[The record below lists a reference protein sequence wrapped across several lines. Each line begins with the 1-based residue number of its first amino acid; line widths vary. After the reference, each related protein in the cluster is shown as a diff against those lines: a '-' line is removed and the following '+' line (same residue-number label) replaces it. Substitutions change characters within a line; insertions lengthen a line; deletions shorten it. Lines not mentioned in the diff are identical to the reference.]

1 MKTDKLLKL
10 IQQKKAMR
18 SGGALP
24 LPKAQQ
30 GIPNPMMPGTTFATG
45 AIERSASPIDLA
57 TGAAF
62 TKLPSWI
69 ALAARMMPEYNPHN
83 AGRNIMFAN
92 ELYEDVKKGLKAPT
106 KQIGGLAKAQPGGKK
121 NSLYNTLLDYKESPD
136 EDKVEFFDVT
146 GLTSWDDAVKGYDS
160 WTTSNRTYPT
170 IPEGMDMFSAVP
182 LFGRAKKV
190 YEGLK
195 YIHKPLRPA
204 INKLYGLA
212 DYIRET
218 YDKSKEEKQTGGLA
232 KAQTGLL
239 KGFKTY
245 QSDPEYFNS
254 RAVLHDDPRYNE
266 QVKELI
272 FSGKAA
278 YNPATGELRFMNST
292 PAPADVRQM
301 STREYTEGVRRDPT
315 DPRFAGADDRTKQI
329 IQESTR
335 QAYENPLMYAP
346 GTIGMAMLPG
356 GFQLGYGLSQGATQA
371 GEGNYGNAALTAGLS
386 MLPVAGRITNNYVIP
401 TALQSSLAK
410 KVVAPQTLENLVG
423 KNISLSNAAQYDPV
437 TISTGAFGEAAY
449 LKKFPNIIIKKSPSD
464 RVFSVMGDAHLTNRF
479 EDIPQKPGQ
488 LYPKYYKSQSRAT
501 FNNDN
506 YPYEFE
512 VMSRVPGKPVGEL
525 STKQLSSIPKESWN
539 SLLDEL
545 QFLREKDVGFDMV
558 GANLLY
564 DPKTAKF
571 GMIDLSP
578 GASKTK
584 SAWQTHV
591 LGNVSPSDTPQ
602 EAREKFKEALVGK
615 LDDVFSRKDKQIK
628 WRIAQNK
635 SKNVLQAI
643 KNFQLMENSMQ
654 NKSMPNNLTV
664 DYTPVRDM
672 LNDRRYSL
680 LNQLTGLK
688 VGGLAKAQ
696 VGEQKD
702 ENLEKLIS
710 EYKTIQS
717 RINEGYDDSYVKKLK
732 EVADKLVQD
741 RFVLEES
748 GVVPENIL
756 NWKHPR
762 TGDGPAFCIG
772 TSCYIANQAGDP
784 FTFYSNTMAQDY
796 AKDNPESTRY
806 LEQSEKYIEPGD
818 ILQFKSGSEQ
828 GWPYHAYTVL
838 DIGDVDDK
846 GYKPIKVVGSSGHGP
861 VAYKDYYLGP
871 DNKVYTS
878 PQGGLMPTQLLK
890 RKTTSKSIYNDAVN
904 RRNELKKQIDDID
917 PRIFNPQK
925 TVRYNTYLPT
935 EYFPSDSAFFGGR
948 LEDVSYDVPQRPNIY
963 ALGPGPDGSQEQ
975 IYLKDSKLPEIL
987 RMASDKKYD
996 IMKQHNISGD
1006 EYDAIVSN
1014 MLGMYGAET
1023 KFGTDYWGKGVP
1035 EWPLL
1040 TKTLPVFSSVGPF
1053 QLGRN
1058 NFSKELKK
1066 KYSKD
1071 DLYDPIKG
1079 AQANIEFLAENIP
1092 LLRKRAYDKPDDPTY
1107 TEFITPDNYLE
1118 YIPYLQAAPGWLRG
1132 DKATKK
1138 SKKDVVRGEHDYKK
1152 LVDYYRSFFQSFPM
1166 NMQEV
1171 EITPEK
1177 RQGGKVHK
1185 VKIKKNK

>member
-1 MKTDKLLKL
+1 MLGATKPFEIYDRIYLDSKT
-10 IQQKKAMR
+10 
-18 SGGALP
+18 
-24 LPKAQQ
+24 
-30 GIPNPMMPGTTFATG
+30 
-45 AIERSASPIDLA
+45 
-57 TGAAF
+57 
-62 TKLPSWI
+62 
-69 ALAARMMPEYNPHN
+69 
-83 AGRNIMFAN
+83 
-92 ELYEDVKKGLKAPT
+92 
-106 KQIGGLAKAQPGGKK
+106 GK
-121 NSLYNTLLDYKESPD
+121 P
-136 EDKVEFFDVT
+136 
-146 GLTSWDDAVKGYDS
+146 
-160 WTTSNRTYPT
+160 
-170 IPEGMDMFSAVP
+170 
-182 LFGRAKKV
+182 
-190 YEGLK
+190 
-195 YIHKPLRPA
+195 
-204 INKLYGLA
+204 INKN
-212 DYIRET
+212 
-218 YDKSKEEKQTGGLA
+218 KEGGLA

-346 GTIGMAMLPG
+346 GTIGMAMLPV
-356 GFQLGYGLSQGATQA
+356 GFGMGYGMTQAATQA

-386 MLPVAGRITNNYVIP
+386 MLPVAGRITNNHVIP
-401 TALQSSLAK
+401 TVLQSSLAK

-437 TISTGAFGEAAY
+437 LISTGAFGEASY

-615 LDDVFSRKDKQIK
+615 LDDIFSRKDKQIK

-635 SKNVLQAI
+635 SKNLLQAI

-664 DYTPVRDM
+664 DYTPVRDI

-696 VGEQKD
+696 PGGKKNSLYNTLLDYKESPD
-702 ENLEKLIS
+702 EDKVEFFDLSGLTSWDDAVK
-710 EYKTIQS
+710 
-717 RINEGYDDSYVKKLK
+717 GYDSWTTSNRTYPTIPEGMDMFSAVPLFGRAKKVYEGMKYV
-732 EVADKLVQD
+732 
-741 RFVLEES
+741 
-748 GVVPENIL
+748 
-756 NWKHPR
+756 
-762 TGDGPAFCIG
+762 
-772 TSCYIANQAGDP
+772 
-784 FTFYSNTMAQDY
+784 
-796 AKDNPESTRY
+796 
-806 LEQSEKYIEPGD
+806 
-818 ILQFKSGSEQ
+818 
-828 GWPYHAYTVL
+828 
-838 DIGDVDDK
+838 
-846 GYKPIKVVGSSGHGP
+846 YKPWRPAINKLYGL
-861 VAYKDYYLGP
+861 ADYI
-871 DNKVYTS
+871 
-878 PQGGLMPTQLLK
+878 
-890 RKTTSKSIYNDAVN
+890 R
-904 RRNELKKQIDDID
+904 E
-917 PRIFNPQK
+917 
-925 TVRYNTYLPT
+925 TY
-935 EYFPSDSAFFGGR
+935 
-948 LEDVSYDVPQRPNIY
+948 
-963 ALGPGPDGSQEQ
+963 
-975 IYLKDSKLPEIL
+975 
-987 RMASDKKYD
+987 DK
-996 IMKQHNISGD
+996 
-1006 EYDAIVSN
+1006 
-1014 MLGMYGAET
+1014 
-1023 KFGTDYWGKGVP
+1023 
-1035 EWPLL
+1035 
-1040 TKTLPVFSSVGPF
+1040 
-1053 QLGRN
+1053 
-1058 NFSKELKK
+1058 SKEEK
-1066 KYSKD
+1066 
-1071 DLYDPIKG
+1071 
-1079 AQANIEFLAENIP
+1079 Q
-1092 LLRKRAYDKPDDPTY
+1092 
-1107 TEFITPDNYLE
+1107 
-1118 YIPYLQAAPGWLRG
+1118 
-1132 DKATKK
+1132 
-1138 SKKDVVRGEHDYKK
+1138 
-1152 LVDYYRSFFQSFPM
+1152 
-1166 NMQEV
+1166 
-1171 EITPEK
+1171 TPEK